1 MDYRSRPAW
10 RTQWL
15 SLGLEFILLIGL
27 LWIFWTVIAND
38 PESWKLWLYLFAL
51 LCATGLVFP
60 ILYRH
65 YAWRYSVDGENI
77 ESRYG
82 IIARQV
88 HSIRILD
95 LRNVNVKQSIL
106 QRLIGI
112 GNVEFS
118 SAGGEGIEVVFI
130 AITSPMQLKERVQD
144 LQEHVQK
151 ED

>member
-27 LWIFWTVIAND
+27 LWIFWTVVAND
-38 PESWKLWLYLFAL
+38 PEPWQRWLYLFAL
-51 LCATGLVFP
+51 LCATALVFP

-65 YAWRYSVDGENI
+65 YAWRYSVDDENI

-88 HSIRILD
+88 HSIRIQD

-112 GNVEFS
+112 GDVEFS
-118 SAGGEGIEVVFI
+118 SAGGEGIEVVFN

-151 ED
+151 GD

>member
-10 RTQWL
+10 RAQWV

-27 LWIFWTVIAND
+27 LWAFWAVIARD
-38 PESWKLWLYLFAL
+38 PSFWQQLLYLLAL
-51 LCATGLVFP
+51 LCVSALAVP
-60 ILYRH
+60 ILYRR
-65 YAWRYSVDGENI
+65 YVWRYSVDRENI

-88 HSIRILD
+88 HSIRIQD
-95 LRNVNVKQSIL
+95 LRNVNVKQNIL

-112 GNVEFS
+112 GDVEFS
-118 SAGGEGIEVVFI
+118 SAGGEGIEVVFN

-151 ED
+151 GD